1 MIARRCLAS
10 LLGILF
16 FCAISCR
23 PSWAGQ
29 YKSFRVAVYIPVN
42 VVEKMKD
49 PQWLQSSW
57 DTISS
62 QLKVDKVYIETY
74 RSGVIADD
82 QLIENLKKFFTDHG
96 VQVAGGIAYT
106 SNESP
111 LFQSFCYTNPKDR
124 AYVKHV
130 SELTARHFDEVI
142 LDDFFFVMTK
152 TDSDIAAKGAQ
163 SWTQFRLNLMDEVSR
178 NLVVGPAKAINP
190 KIKFIIKFPNWYE
203 HFQGLG
209 YDLDQEP
216 KIFDGIYTGTETRDP
231 VLSEQHLQQYESYQI
246 FRYFENIKPGGNGG
260 GWVDTFGTRYVDRYA
275 EQLWDTMFAKA
286 PEIMLFNWDLLLPD
300 VHPGDRDAW
309 KSMHTSFDYDQM
321 LASAPTSPQPTMARV
336 AGYALRQVDQFVNQL
351 GNPIGLASYKPYQS
365 TGEDFLY
372 DYLGMAG
379 IPVDLYPTFPTDAH
393 TVLLTESAKF
403 DPQIVSKIKVQLQ
416 AGKNVVITSG
426 LLHAL
431 QGKGIEDIVELRYTD
446 HKIPV
451 NEYAAGLGP
460 ATSWAKSDP
469 VLIPEIRFLTN
480 DAWPLVRGLENGNG
494 YPLLI
499 LDRYSKG
506 TIFVLT
512 IPENFANLYQLPPQV
527 LSAIKDSILGDLPMR
542 VDGASKVSLFV
553 YDNNTFIVES
563 FLDQETNITVSN
575 TANLTKLKN
584 LVTGEELNGVAAP
597 IPRWAREGNAVKRIN
612 FPLTLEPHSYLVFA
626 EEK

>member
-1 MIARRCLAS
+1 
-10 LLGILF
+10 
-16 FCAISCR
+16 
-23 PSWAGQ
+23 
-29 YKSFRVAVYIPVN
+29 
-42 VVEKMKD
+42 
-49 PQWLQSSW
+49 
-57 DTISS
+57 
-62 QLKVDKVYIETY
+62 
-74 RSGVIADD
+74 
-82 QLIENLKKFFTDHG
+82 
-96 VQVAGGIAYT
+96 
-106 SNESP
+106 
-111 LFQSFCYTNPKDR
+111 
-124 AYVKHV
+124 
-130 SELTARHFDEVI
+130 
-142 LDDFFFVMTK
+142 
-152 TDSDIAAKGAQ
+152 
-163 SWTQFRLNLMDEVSR
+163 
-178 NLVVGPAKAINP
+178 
-190 KIKFIIKFPNWYE
+190 
-203 HFQGLG
+203 
-209 YDLDQEP
+209 
-216 KIFDGIYTGTETRDP
+216 
-231 VLSEQHLQQYESYQI
+231 
-246 FRYFENIKPGGNGG
+246 
-260 GWVDTFGTRYVDRYA
+260 
-275 EQLWDTMFAKA
+275 
-286 PEIMLFNWDLLLPD
+286 MLFNWDLLLPD

-527 LSAIKDSILGDLPMR
+527 LSAIKDSILGDLPVRM
-542 VDGASKVSLFV
+542 DGASKVSLFV

-575 TANLTKLKN
+575 TANLAKLKN

-597 IPRWAREGNAVKRIN
+597 IRRWPREGNAVKRIN
-612 FPLTLEPHSYLVFA
+612 FPLTLKPHSYLVFA